1 MDASLLAAIQKGRG
15 LKKSPRR
22 PSVATA
28 RTSVAAPAKVRNS
41 HSTAFDSIE
50 RPTRRLTP
58 NPGSTIGRLTALP
71 LPPLLSIES
80 LRSGQGGATAT
91 GPTAGEAKRGTA
103 QGATTTTT
111 ASTQGKAA
119 QTATE
124 SEARACATKAEAKA
138 CGTAA
143 TEAEAGRTR
152 ATTTETKTSGTG
164 TATTETKTS
173 GTGTTTTQ
181 ACATQACATQACAK
195 AQGRCTPSAI
205 ATQASGPHTTTTCT
219 GENALVSG
227 EEARFLCRSEGR

>member
-164 TATTETKTS
+164 T
-173 GTGTTTTQ
+173 TTTQ

-205 ATQASGPHTTTTCT
+205 ATQASGTHTTTTCT

>member
-164 TATTETKTS
+164 T
-173 GTGTTTTQ
+173 TTTQ

-195 AQGRCTPSAI
+195 AQGRCTPFAI
-205 ATQASGPHTTTTCT
+205 ATQASGTHTTTTYT